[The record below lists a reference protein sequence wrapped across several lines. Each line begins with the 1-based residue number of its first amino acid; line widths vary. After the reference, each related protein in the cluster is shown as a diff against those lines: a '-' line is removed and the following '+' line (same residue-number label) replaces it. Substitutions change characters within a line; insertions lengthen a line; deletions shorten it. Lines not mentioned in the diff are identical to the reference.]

1 MRASSCLRRCAVLLA
16 ACAPGCGGGAD
27 ALARGDALWADS
39 AYEEA
44 LAEYRLSTEQNPDDE
59 RALSRVAHAYA
70 MVGQLERSR
79 EAYETLL
86 TRAPEYTDQA
96 VFDYLALA
104 ERARARSDRYGM
116 AGAVEAALALRPG
129 LSVAEMA
136 APLARYYG
144 RAGDNDRARTYYE
157 RALAYATPDSA
168 TTLLF
173 DYAQLLESQNNCGEA
188 IEMYSAFRQ
197 REPRGERAD
206 QARWQI
212 GNCSFQLARQLRES
226 GSPDRALEFLQ
237 TTLDLGVPQNLIGQA
252 WFERGEIL
260 LELNRRDDALQAYMR
275 VLENARTAGNQLAER
290 ARQRIDAI
298 RFGSGGAASHGFA
311 PPNTP
316 DSSLT

>member
-1 MRASSCLRRCAVLLA
+1 MPKSSWLRRCCLLLA
-16 ACAPGCGGGAD
+16 AFVSGCGGGAD

-44 LAEYRLSTEQNPDDE
+44 LAEYKLSTDQNPDDE
-59 RALSRVAHAYA
+59 HALARLAHAYA
-70 MVGQLERSR
+70 VVGQLERAR
-79 EAYETLL
+79 EAYEKLL

-96 VFDYLALA
+96 VFDYLYLA
-104 ERARARSDRYGM
+104 DRARARSDRYGM

-129 LSVAEMA
+129 LPVSEMA

-144 RAGDNDRARTYYE
+144 RAGDSDRARTYYE

-188 IEMYSAFRQ
+188 IEMFSAFRQ

-212 GNCSFQLARQLRES
+212 GNCSFQLARQMRES
-226 GSPDRALEFLQ
+226 GSPERALEFLQ
-237 TTLDLGVPQNLIGQA
+237 STIDLGVPQNLIGQA

-260 LELNRRDDALQAYMR
+260 LELNRRDEALQAYMH

-290 ARQRIDAI
+290 ARQRIDGI
-298 RFGSGGAASHGFA
+298 RFGSGGADSHGFA
-311 PPNTP
+311 PQNTP